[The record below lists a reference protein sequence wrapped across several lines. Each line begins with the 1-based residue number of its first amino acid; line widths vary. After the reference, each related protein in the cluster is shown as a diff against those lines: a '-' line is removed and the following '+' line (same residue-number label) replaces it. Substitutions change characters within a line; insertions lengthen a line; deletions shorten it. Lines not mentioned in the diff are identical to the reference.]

1 MMAETATE
9 NGKATRQNTTQPE
22 GKRPAR
28 LRSLP
33 SLQSVTSISS
43 MKEAAFLGKVDQN
56 ATEWQL
62 LKNFTC
68 FSTAEDGSFPM
79 VKVSKSKAVSLTD
92 GKAYSV
98 GSGRC
103 YRIFLSLGGKLS
115 Q

>member
-1 MMAETATE
+1 MAEATAE
-9 NGKATRQNTTQPE
+9 NGKTTRQNNVQSE

-28 LRSLP
+28 VRSLP

-43 MKEAAFLGKVDQN
+43 MKAAAFIGKVDQN

-68 FSTAEDGSFPM
+68 FSTADDGSFPM

-92 GKAYSV
+92 GKAYPV

-103 YRIFLSLGGKLS
+103 YRIFLSLGGEKLP